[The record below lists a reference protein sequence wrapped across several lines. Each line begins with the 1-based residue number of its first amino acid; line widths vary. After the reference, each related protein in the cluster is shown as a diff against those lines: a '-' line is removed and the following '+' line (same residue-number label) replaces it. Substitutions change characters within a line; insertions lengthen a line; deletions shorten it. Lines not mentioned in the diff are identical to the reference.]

1 MGMTHPLT
9 PAQAFALQLG
19 MVMLRLNRL
28 YAFANANFDC
38 QPEPGA
44 PITWAL
50 GAPITWAEVADVAQ
64 IAAVLKLAC
73 DLAFSEGEC
82 ET

>member
-1 MGMTHPLT
+1 MTHPLT

-19 MVMLRLNRL
+19 MVRRRLNRL
-28 YAFANANFDC
+28 YAFAHANFDC
-38 QPEPGA
+38 HPEMGA
-44 PITWAL
+44 PITCAD
-50 GAPITWAEVADVAQ
+50 VADVAQ